1 MNILYYPDITH
12 IATSAT
18 ATTGFFDG
26 VHKGHTAVLHR
37 LKEIAKQHNI
47 PSCVITYWPHPRITL
62 GKDNGLK
69 LLSTFEEKTR
79 LIEKQGI
86 DYLVVIPF
94 TADFSQ
100 VSTADFLSEYLQ
112 KMLHVK
118 YLVVGYD
125 HRIGKGATGGFEQIK
140 LLGGE
145 LGIEVE
151 MVEANKL
158 QDVNIS
164 STKIRNAIHLGN
176 ILQANEM
183 LGYAYEISGKV
194 TTGKKIGNAMGYP
207 TANIVIEEDYKL
219 VPKSGVYVAKV
230 VVSDKEYG
238 GMLSIGNNPTIDP
251 NSTIQHVE
259 THIFKFSRNIY
270 GENILIRFVERI
282 RDNKRFNSLEEL
294 KGALDNDKIISQ
306 KILCP

>member
-1 MNILYYPDITH
+1 MNILYYPDITYPE
-12 IATSAT
+12 TSVV

-69 LLSTFEEKTR
+69 LLSTFEEKAK

-86 DYLVVIPF
+86 DYLIVIPF
-94 TADFSQ
+94 TSDFSQ
-100 VSTADFLSEYLQ
+100 VNTFDFLSEYLQ
-112 KMLHVK
+112 KALHVK

-125 HRIGKGATGGFEQIK
+125 HHIGKGATSGFEQIK
-140 LLGGE
+140 SLGNE
-145 LGIEVE
+145 LGMEVE
-151 MVEANKL
+151 MVGANKL

-176 ILQANEM
+176 IPQANEM
-183 LGYAYEISGKV
+183 LGYEYEISGKV
-194 TTGKKIGNAMGYP
+194 TTGKRIGNTIGYP
-207 TANIVIEEDYKL
+207 TANITIGEDYKL
-219 VPKSGVYVAKV
+219 IPKSGVYVAKAV
-230 VVSDKEYG
+230 VDGKEYG

-259 THIFKFSRNIY
+259 IHIFNFSRNIY
-270 GENILIRFVERI
+270 GENIQVRFVERI
-282 RDNKRFNSLEEL
+282 RDNKRFNGLEEL
-294 KGALDNDKIISQ
+294 KEALDSDKVISQ
-306 KILCP
+306 KILYF